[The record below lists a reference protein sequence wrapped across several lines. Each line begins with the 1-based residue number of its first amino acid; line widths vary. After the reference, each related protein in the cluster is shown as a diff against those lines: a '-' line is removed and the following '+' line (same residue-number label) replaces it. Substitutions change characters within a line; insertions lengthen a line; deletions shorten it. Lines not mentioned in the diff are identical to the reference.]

1 METGDLDER
10 NLERFCQPPRAM
22 SENVQIIVITHNKI
36 SMENMSQLIGVTM
49 QVCWQCCRS
58 IIENMSR
65 LIGVTMREAGVSR
78 QVSINLEE
86 ADSLISA

>member
-1 METGDLDER
+1 MGTGDLDGR

-36 SMENMSQLIGVTM
+36 SMENMS
-49 QVCWQCCRS
+49 
-58 IIENMSR
+58 R

-86 ADSLISA
+86 ADSLIGA